1 MDRLNI
7 SIPPEL
13 HQWLDQQVALGHYK
27 SIDDC
32 ISQLIQHNQSIE
44 HLRHLLSEGEESGTS
59 DLTITQIIEREFN
72 NGKVPPIQ

>member
-1 MDRLNI
+1 MDTLNI

-32 ISQLIQHNQSIE
+32 IQQLIQQNQSIE
-44 HLRHLLSEGEESGTS
+44 NLRRLLDEGEQSGVS

-72 NGKVPPIQ
+72 NGQVPPIQ